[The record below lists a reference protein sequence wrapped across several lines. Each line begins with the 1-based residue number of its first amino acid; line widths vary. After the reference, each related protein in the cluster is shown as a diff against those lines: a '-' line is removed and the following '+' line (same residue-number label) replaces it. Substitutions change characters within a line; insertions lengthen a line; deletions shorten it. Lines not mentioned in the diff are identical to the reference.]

1 MKFKSEK
8 GFTGTDITVA
18 LIIILLFMSVISV
31 VFFNITKSSKNIDR
45 RSEATYIATSIIE
58 AVKAQKYD
66 DLKVTNDEIYV
77 RQYGQEVQYTAKD
90 NTTVSLGQIDKIE
103 DGFTCILN
111 VYNYIPEGDKQ
122 KEVNDLVKVVV
133 VRVEYKLA
141 NEVKNVELTT
151 TIVRQK

>member
-58 AVKAQKYD
+58 AIKAQKYD

-111 VYNYIPEGDKQ
+111 VYNYIPESDKQ